1 MAFNIFERWPWTS
14 FQNLNLDWLM
24 KAVKEA
30 VTTAEEAAESVG
42 QFDARITEN
51 AADIE
56 ALQQALANVKGVFR
70 VFVNTNL
77 DALHDGQYITGAEIY
92 AALQAGQLPYLEYA
106 GESYVPETWT
116 SAGDMRFYTIH
127 VDQLNTATMRRILV
141 PAQSYNC
148 AYSIVNLGGGGASGD
163 VFTVKIT
170 DRGDYAD
177 PQYICDHT
185 FAEIRSQMA
194 SGSVPVFLVGNSA
207 SSPTYDACSCV
218 VSTGEY
224 IDIYDPPG
232 TVLGK
237 WRINASNNISRYNA
251 IATFATVDTVF
262 DNAVIFTGPQALTEE
277 QKAQARTNIGAGT
290 GGGTTEGA
298 VLYNAAQTLTSQ
310 QQARARENINAGMST
325 VSYDQSTGE
334 LTISTGGAISV
345 YQLNQPS
352 IPVITN
358 TESILQLSIDP
369 NKFYIFPNAGQLSI
383 SFAAGMAGVVNE
395 YHFRFTSGSTATQL
409 DLPDT
414 VQIPDDFD
422 VATDTVYEIS
432 IIDNYMV
439 YSSWA
444 VTV

>member
-30 VTTAEEAAESVG
+30 VSTAEEAAESVG
-42 QFDARITEN
+42 QFDARISQN
-51 AADIE
+51 AADIDVLE
-56 ALQQALANVKGVFR
+56 QALADVKGVFR
-70 VFVNTNL
+70 IFVNSNR

-92 AALQAGQLPYLEYA
+92 AALQAGQLPYLEYQ

-127 VDQLNTATMRRILV
+127 VDQLNTATMRRLLI

-148 AYSIVNLGGGGASGD
+148 AYSIVNLGGSGSSN

-170 DRGDYAD
+170 DRGDYAT

-185 FAEIRSQMA
+185 FAEIRSQI
-194 SGSVPVFLVGNSA
+194 STGHTPVFLVELGAGSGIYN
-207 SSPTYDACSCV
+207 ACGSV
-218 VSTGEY
+218 ITTAEY
-224 IDIYDPPG
+224 IDIYDPPS

-251 IATFATVDTVF
+251 IETFVTVDTVF
-262 DNAVIFTGPQALTEE
+262 DNAVIFTGPQTLTEE

-310 QQARARENINAGMST
+310 QQARARNNINAGMST
-325 VSYDQSTGE
+325 VSYDPSTGE

-358 TESILQLSIDP
+358 TESNLQLSIDP

-383 SFAAGMAGVVNE
+383 SFAAGTAGVVNE

-414 VQIPDDFD
+414 VQIPDDFAVD
-422 VATDTVYEIS
+422 PNTVYEVS

-439 YSSWA
+439 YASWA